1 MENINKSDIKIL
13 LVEDDIVTQII
24 NENLLAKAGCTNVA
38 IAIDGCEALDMSK
51 KENYSLIL
59 MDVWLPDTN
68 SMEVTKQIR
77 SDESNKSLKTPII
90 ALTTDTSAQ
99 TKKQCLKVGMNAV
112 AYKPIS
118 RNVLDD
124 LIKQYCS

>member
-1 MENINKSDIKIL
+1 MENVNKSGIKIL
-13 LVEDDIVTQII
+13 LVEDDAVTQVI
-24 NENLLAKAGCTNVA
+24 NENHLAKVGYTDVA
-38 IAIDGCEALDMSK
+38 IAIDGGEALDMSK

-68 SMEVTKQIR
+68 GMEVVKQIR
-77 SDESNKSLKTPII
+77 SDKSNKSLKTPII
-90 ALTTDTSAQ
+90 ALTTDTSTQ
-99 TKKQCLKVGMNAV
+99 TKKQCLNVGMNAV

-118 RNVLDD
+118 RNALDD